1 MMEGYI
7 LAGRNIPE
15 SEFKE
20 KFKNIY
26 GPRELSGFENLFRA
40 NFIGEVDFKQ
50 ISELGANAIRLPFN
64 YSLLE
69 PKPFFYDEAGFKILA
84 DCLIWAQKYGLKI
97 ILDLHAASGA
107 QNIDWHSDSRGKAAF
122 WSDKVNRERV
132 IRLWERIADRFKD
145 FPGLLGYDLLN
156 EPMPAQGGANPESL
170 KKFYKAAIKSIRG
183 IDTRHLIFLEGNNYA
198 QEIYFLEELIDEK
211 VHISIHTYQPLSF
224 VFNFTPFISFPG
236 KIDGQFWDE
245 EAISKYLEPIYKFS
259 RKYKVKIFVGEF
271 GVNWRGGLWGEL
283 GWLESILKT
292 FDDFGFGYTY
302 WTYKAIANNCFP
314 DGLYQYIE
322 NNEYIKR
329 EGPDY
334 GWENYLSRWGREKA
348 RIADFW
354 LSENFSANAKL
365 TSVLKKS
372 FKKG

>member
-26 GPRELSGFENLFRA
+26 GPRELSEFENLFRA
-40 NFIGEVDFKQ
+40 NFIREADFKQ

-84 DCLIWAQKYGLKI
+84 DCLIWAQRYNLKV

-107 QNIDWHSDSRGKAAF
+107 QNIDWHSDSRGKALF
-122 WSDKVNRERV
+122 WPDEVNRERA

-145 FPGLLGYDLLN
+145 FPALLGYDLLN
-156 EPMPAQGGANPESL
+156 EPMPAQGGADPESL
-170 KKFYKAAIKSIRG
+170 KKFYKAAIKSIRN
-183 IDTRHLIFLEGNNYA
+183 IDNRRLIFLEGNDYA
-198 QEIYFLEELIDEK
+198 QDIYFLEDLIDEK
-211 VHISIHTYQPLSF
+211 IHISIHTYQPLNF
-224 VFNFTPFISFPG
+224 VFNFTPFTSFPG

-245 EAISKYLEPIYKFS
+245 AAISKCLEPIYKFS

-283 GWLESILKT
+283 AWLESILKT

-314 DGLYQYIE
+314 DGLYQHIE

-365 TSVLKKS
+365 ASVLKKS